1 MTTLEIIAVCF
12 GLANI
17 MLLIRR
23 SIWNY
28 PFGIVMVALYFVFFQ
43 EQRLYSEM
51 LLQIFFAV
59 VQAAGWFAWW
69 RTGGLDG
76 PIAVRRM
83 PVAERFVWPIGIA
96 VGIGFWGFTVVKLT
110 DGVAP
115 FWDASIAIG
124 SVAAQ
129 ILLVRRMI
137 ENWLLWIA
145 VDILAIGLYF
155 NRGIYPTAGLYV
167 VFLIMCF
174 IGWFEWR
181 RAESRGAEPA

>member
-1 MTTLEIIAVCF
+1 MNSLELLGFVL

-17 MLLIRR
+17 TLLIRR
-23 SIWNY
+23 SIWNF
-28 PFGIVMVALYFVFFQ
+28 PVGIAMVAVFFVIFQ

-59 VQAAGWFAWW
+59 VQAAGWVAWW
-69 RTGGLDG
+69 RSGGMEG
-76 PIAVRRM
+76 PVRVRTM

-96 VGIGFWGFTVVKLT
+96 AGIGLWGWVVASMT
-110 DGVAP
+110 DGAAP
-115 FWDASIAIG
+115 FWDAAIAIG

-129 ILLVRRMI
+129 ILLIRRMI

-145 VDILAIGLYF
+145 VDILAVGLHWS
-155 NRGIYPTAGLYV
+155 RGLELPALLYTI
-167 VFLIMCF
+167 FLVMCV

-181 RAESRGAEPA
+181 RAQRAEPALA

>member
-1 MTTLEIIAVCF
+1 MSTLELVAVAF

-28 PFGIVMVALYFVFFQ
+28 PFGIVMVALYFVIFQ

-51 LLQIFFAV
+51 LLQIFFAM
-59 VQAAGWFAWW
+59 VQAVGWFAWW
-69 RTGGLDG
+69 RSGGLDG
-76 PIAVRRM
+76 PIEVRRM
-83 PVAERFVWPIGIA
+83 PAAERLVWPIGVALGIA
-96 VGIGFWGFTVVKLT
+96 LWGWIVTSMT
-110 DGVAP
+110 DGAAP

-129 ILLVRRMI
+129 FLLVRRMI
-137 ENWLLWIA
+137 ENWLVWIA

-155 NRGIYPTAGLYV
+155 DRGLYPTAGLYV
-167 VFLIMCF
+167 VFLIMCI
-174 IGWFEWR
+174 IGWLEWR
-181 RAESRGAEPA
+181 RAESRGAELA